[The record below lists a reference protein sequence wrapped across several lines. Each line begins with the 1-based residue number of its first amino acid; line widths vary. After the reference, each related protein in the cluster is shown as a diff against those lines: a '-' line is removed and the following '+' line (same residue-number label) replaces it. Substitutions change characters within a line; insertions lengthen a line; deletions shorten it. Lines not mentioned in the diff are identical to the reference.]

1 MLQFKLKGAYA
12 NQEPKHPPQKNMIC
26 FLFATLPRCLSH
38 VCIAA
43 ASTIEHAPMLCVLS
57 CQFNGQGNLTKR
69 YVLEYACALF
79 LEMEVVLYIWP
90 KCEKCYSSYSSIP
103 YYVLLKTS
111 SKLCQVWLVQ
121 INPLA
126 LRVWEVRIMMN
137 KLIFK
142 TYSYVKYD

>member
-1 MLQFKLKGAYA
+1 MKRLIFCLEFFYISKYIDVAVQTKGSIR
-12 NQEPKHPPQKNMIC
+12 NQEPKHPPPKNMIC

-79 LEMEVVLYIWP
+79 LEMDVVLYFGPNAKSVTPPIL
-90 KCEKCYSSYSSIP
+90 
-103 YYVLLKTS
+103 VLYHIML
-111 SKLCQVWLVQ
+111 
-121 INPLA
+121 
-126 LRVWEVRIMMN
+126 EVRIMMN
-137 KLIFK
+137 KLNVIFK